1 MKLYFSQKGKK
12 MNRNYWDELLKTL
25 HRQQKVVFYTWWG
38 AKIFNIIITS
48 VGIGLV
54 FTGKIHDGS
63 LTTVAG
69 VLSQISVGS
78 FAKYNQSRLDKQ
90 IQALMAKMDEE

>member
-54 FTGKIHDGS
+54 FTGNIHDGS
-63 LTTVAG
+63 LTTVAA
-69 VLSQISVGS
+69 VLSQMSVGS
-78 FAKYNQSRLDKQ
+78 FAKHNQSRLDKQ
-90 IQALMAKMDEE
+90 IKALMAKMDEE

>member
-1 MKLYFSQKGKK
+1 MIEEYNHHKQ
-12 MNRNYWDELLKTL
+12 LKTL
-25 HRQQKVVFYTWWG
+25 NDQQNVVFYTWWV
-38 AKIFNIIITS
+38 AKMVHLILIS

-54 FTGKIHDGS
+54 FTGNIHDGS

-90 IQALMAKMDEE
+90 IKALMAKMDEE

>member
-1 MKLYFSQKGKK
+1 

-54 FTGKIHDGS
+54 FTGNIHDGS
-63 LTTVAG
+63 LTTVAA
-69 VLSQISVGS
+69 VLSQMSVGS
-78 FAKYNQSRLDKQ
+78 FAKHNQSRLDKQ
-90 IQALMAKMDEE
+90 IQEALMAKRDEE

>member
-1 MKLYFSQKGKK
+1 
-12 MNRNYWDELLKTL
+12 MNRSYWDELLKTL
-25 HRQQKVVFYTWWG
+25 HRQQKVVFYTWWV
-38 AKIFNIIITS
+38 AKMVHLILIS

-54 FTGKIHDGS
+54 FTGNIHDGS

-90 IQALMAKMDEE
+90 IKALMAKMDEE

>member
-1 MKLYFSQKGKK
+1 MLK
-12 MNRNYWDELLKTL
+12 NYHHHKQLKTL
-25 HRQQKVVFYTWWG
+25 NDQQNVVFYTWWV
-38 AKIFNIIITS
+38 AKMVHLILIS

-54 FTGKIHDGS
+54 FTGNIHDGS

-78 FAKYNQSRLDKQ
+78 FAKHNQSRLDKQ
-90 IQALMAKMDEE
+90 IKALMAKMDEE

>member
-1 MKLYFSQKGKK
+1 

-25 HRQQKVVFYTWWG
+25 HRQQKVVFYTWWV
-38 AKIFNIIITS
+38 AKMVHLILIS

-90 IQALMAKMDEE
+90 IKALMAKMDEE

>member
-1 MKLYFSQKGKK
+1 MVHLI
-12 MNRNYWDELLKTL
+12 L
-25 HRQQKVVFYTWWG
+25 
-38 AKIFNIIITS
+38 IS

-54 FTGKIHDGS
+54 FTGNIHDGS

-90 IQALMAKMDEE
+90 IKALMAKMDEE